1 MTSRRLA
8 WFFVYIRNASNYLV
22 FIVLSLF
29 LHVISFII
37 AWTLSCLLPAL
48 CGIQKNRKNGIGQ
61 LPNIT

>member
-29 LHVISFII
+29 SM
-37 AWTLSCLLPAL
+37 SS
-48 CGIQKNRKNGIGQ
+48 GS
-61 LPNIT
+61 